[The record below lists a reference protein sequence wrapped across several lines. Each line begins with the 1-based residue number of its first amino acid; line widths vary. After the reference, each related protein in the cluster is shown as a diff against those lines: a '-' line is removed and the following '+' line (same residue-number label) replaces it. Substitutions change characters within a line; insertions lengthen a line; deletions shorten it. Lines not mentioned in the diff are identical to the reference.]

1 MASHSLALS
10 LLFAFALPFASCAS
24 HPNAK
29 DPGTENKVAETL
41 AAFRHADPDL
51 DRFFNE
57 SYGYAVFPKVGKG
70 GFIAGGGGGGGYVY
84 EQGQLVGTVTLRMLT
99 VGAQIGGQDFR
110 EIIFFQDQATLEDFK
125 SGNFEFSAT
134 VDAVA
139 ASSGAARQ
147 ARFDRGVAVFTLAR
161 SGLMAEASVGGQK
174 FDYRPIADS

>member
-1 MASHSLALS
+1 MASQPLALS
-10 LLFAFALPFASCAS
+10 LLFVFALPFSSCAS
-24 HPNAK
+24 HPDVR
-29 DPGTENKVAETL
+29 DPGTENKVAETI
-41 AAFRHADPDL
+41 AAFRNADPDL

-84 EQGQLVGTVTLRMLT
+84 EQGQLVGTVTMRMLT

-110 EIIFFQDQATLEDFK
+110 EIIFFENQATLDSFK
-125 SGNFEFSAT
+125 TGNFEFSAT

-139 ASSGAARQ
+139 ASHGAARQ
-147 ARFDRGVAVFTLAR
+147 ARFDQGVAVFTLAR

-174 FDYRPIADS
+174 FDYRPVAAD